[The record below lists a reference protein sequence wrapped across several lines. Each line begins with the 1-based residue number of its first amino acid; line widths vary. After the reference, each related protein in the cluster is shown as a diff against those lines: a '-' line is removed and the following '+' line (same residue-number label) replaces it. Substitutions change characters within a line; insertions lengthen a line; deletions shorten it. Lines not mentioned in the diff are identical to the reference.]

1 MDKFLPAK
9 PTVLPLCLLWLLVSL
24 FLVPGQARADGAR
37 FDLAGP
43 KLEVRVTRAA
53 VTLPIAQV
61 PNLQPGDKLWVHPDF
76 PSTQSVRYLMI
87 VAFLRGTTNPPPD
100 NWFTRI
106 ETWNPKVRE
115 EGTFI
120 TVPAEAQQ
128 VLLFLAPETGGDFNT
143 LRSAVKGRPGL
154 FVRASQDLNQ
164 AGFEQARI
172 ERYIDDMRTVPADDP
187 KALAAHSTLLA
198 RALALKPNDDCF
210 KQPVDQQYNCL
221 TQSGN
226 QLLLDDGHGQSV
238 ADALSTGPSSDFI
251 NSASYTQA
259 AGGGLY
265 SAYVGAI
272 VDLVHLTSTLH
283 TAQYQYI
290 PAIAFPNQEE
300 LNLRLNAPPSFHNPK
315 SVIVVGLPAIQ
326 AATPPPLR
334 SADPKLV
341 TCLLQPKLVLG
352 LEGAPLVYSTGLA
365 HDLVLH
371 LNEPGNHPDI
381 PLTPDAFQGGL
392 IPAPRQTRE
401 PLPVDRTEVEPAA
414 PSSAQPATAPIERIP
429 PTPEGVQLTGTVKG
443 MWGFD
448 PFTGPTLPLQNVPGK
463 GWKLVTSDPLIAGQD
478 NHLLLASSGTAC
490 IEQIT
495 DDVNPDTASEASG
508 KPAKLT
514 WKPAEKPDQVALTL
528 PLKQLVPEAVH
539 FQIKQY
545 GVNSSETVTAK
556 ALSEPAKLKG
566 FSFHA
571 GDQTATLT
579 GTSLDQVKQLELK
592 GAIFTPAATPPSAGS
607 DAANTSEP
615 AANSGSHSDSASEDE
630 LAMTLNP
637 KSPGSKLTPGQRAT
651 ANVTLKDG
659 RVLTLSVTVGQSR
672 PVVTLLSKSIDQPKD
687 SAIHL
692 APDDLPL
699 SEHFTFFLKSEDN
712 FPRTEQIE
720 IASADESLHTRLG
733 IEAGTLVLQNKHT
746 VYATL
751 EPLKLFGP
759 SAFGPL
765 RLRAIAPDGTTG
777 DWIPLVTLVRL
788 PTLAELH
795 CPVRARQQPCTLT
808 GSNLFL
814 VDSFSTDPSFNTPTP
829 VPEGFVGTSVVLPRP
844 ADATFYVRLR
854 DDPAAT
860 DQVILPILPQPEPPV
875 QQAKH
880 ATEAPLPA
888 PAPGPPAPTIPI
900 PLETAPAPAPQQPQP
915 SNPSPAPQ
923 QSQPA
928 NPAPQQP
935 QPSAPAP
942 SPQQSQPAAPQQNSP
957 TAPTTPQSQPAAPQ
971 PQNPTTAAPAN
982 AVTPGN

>member
-9 PTVLPLCLLWLLVSL
+9 PRVLPLVLLCLVSL
-24 FLVPGQARADGAR
+24 LLAPAQHAFADGAR

-43 KLEVRVTRAA
+43 KLEVRVTRAGL
-53 VTLPIAQV
+53 TLPIAQV

-76 PSTQSVRYLMI
+76 PSTQSVHYLMV

-115 EGTFI
+115 EGAFI

-128 VLLFLAPETGGDFNT
+128 VLLFLAPETGGDYST
-143 LRSAVKGRPGL
+143 LRSAVKGRPGT

-172 ERYIDDMRTVPADDP
+172 ERYIADMQEVPAGDA
-187 KALAAHSTLLA
+187 KALADHSALLA
-198 RALALKPNDDCF
+198 RALALKPNNDCF
-210 KQPVDQQYNCL
+210 KQPIDQQAVCL

-226 QLLLDDGHGQSV
+226 QLLLDDGHGQTV
-238 ADALSTGPSSDFI
+238 ADSLSTGPSSDFI
-251 NSASYTQA
+251 NAASSTQA

-272 VDLVHLTSTLH
+272 IDLVHLTSTLH

-334 SADPKLV
+334 AADPKQI

-352 LEGAPLVYSTGLA
+352 LDGAPLVYSTGLA

-371 LNEPGNHPDI
+371 LNLPGNHPDI
-381 PLTPDAFQGGL
+381 PLRPDAFQGGL
-392 IPAPRQTRE
+392 VPAPKPQRE
-401 PLPVDRTEVEPAA
+401 PLAIDLVNSEPTPQPAA
-414 PSSAQPATAPIERIP
+414 APGSAAPIERIP
-429 PTPEGVQLTGTVKG
+429 PTPPGAQLTGTVKG

-448 PFTGPTLPLQNVPGK
+448 PFIGPTLPLQNVPGK

-478 NHLLLASSGTAC
+478 NHLLIAASGTAC
-490 IEQIT
+490 VEQIT
-495 DDVNPDTASEASG
+495 DDVSAQTAAQTASETSASDS

-514 WKPAEKPDQVALTL
+514 WKQADKPDQVALTL
-528 PLKQLVPEAVH
+528 PLKQIVPDAVH

-545 GVNSSETVTAK
+545 GSDSPDTVTAK
-556 ALSEPAKLKG
+556 ALSEPAKLQA
-566 FSFHA
+566 FSYHA
-571 GDQTATLT
+571 GDQTAILK
-579 GTSLDQVKQLELK
+579 GTSLDQVKQLEIK
-592 GAIFTPAATPPSAGS
+592 GVLFTPSATK
-607 DAANTSEP
+607 P
-615 AANSGSHSDSASEDE
+615 ATADSASATAKDDSSSDDE
-630 LAMTLNP
+630 LALALDPKAAPKAASAKLNP
-637 KSPGSKLTPGQRAT
+637 GDHAT
-651 ANVTLKDG
+651 ANITLKDG
-659 RVLTLSVTVGQSR
+659 RVLNLPVSVGQPR
-672 PVVTLLSKSIDQPKD
+672 PVVTLLSKSVDQPKD
-687 SAIHL
+687 STIHL

-720 IASADESLHTRLG
+720 IASADDALHTTLT
-733 IEAGTLVLQNKHT
+733 IAAGTLVLQNKHT

-777 DWIPLVTLVRL
+777 DWIPLATLVRL
-788 PTLAELH
+788 PSLTELR
-795 CPVRARQQPCTLT
+795 CPAHARQQPCTLT

-814 VDSFSTDPSFNTPTP
+814 VDSFSTDPSFATSTGI
-829 VPEGFVGTSVVLPRP
+829 PEGFVGTSVALPHP
-844 ADATFYVRLR
+844 QDPTFYVRLR
-854 DDPAAT
+854 DDPDAT
-860 DQVILPILPQPEPPV
+860 DQVTLPILPQTPPQAAAAQP
-875 QQAKH
+875 QQLPPPSPAPATTPTPATSTTPAPSTEQPATPDTSAPPAKP
-880 ATEAPLPA
+880 APLPGDPHQPEPGSPLPMENPTPSTPTPHQA
-888 PAPGPPAPTIPI
+888 P
-900 PLETAPAPAPQQPQP
+900 QPQP
-915 SNPSPAPQ
+915 STPPAPQ
-923 QSQPA
+923 
-928 NPAPQQP
+928 NP
-935 QPSAPAP
+935 S
-942 SPQQSQPAAPQQNSP
+942 
-957 TAPTTPQSQPAAPQ
+957 
-971 PQNPTTAAPAN
+971 
-982 AVTPGN
+982 